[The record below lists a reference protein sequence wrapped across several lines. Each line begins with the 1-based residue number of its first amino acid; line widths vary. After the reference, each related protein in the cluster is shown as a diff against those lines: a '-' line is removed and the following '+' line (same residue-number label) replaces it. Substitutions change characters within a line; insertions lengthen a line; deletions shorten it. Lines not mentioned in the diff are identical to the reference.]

1 MTHVNLCIRHR
12 AREESMRP
20 QTPFR
25 ALTAIVAFLLMFA
38 SVAPAA
44 AQTPLPPIDPARI
57 EQLRLDAPVEATNPR
72 SVLSSSLQ
80 DATGRQQVVVRLRES
95 PAAGVP
101 EGAAQAAQVD
111 RIRAQQDRV
120 LARIQAIDPSAIEY
134 ARLRIGL
141 NALIVEVDATA
152 LPAIARDTEVVRINP
167 VVNYERDL
175 DETVPYIGASLAVQN
190 AAFRGRDVRVAVL
203 DSGIDYTHAKFGGVG
218 TLAAYRA
225 AYGNSPG
232 DSRNKTLDGLFPTNR
247 VKGGYDFVGE
257 VWPNGPLQPDPDPID
272 CGVTALA
279 SGTCAGGHGTH
290 VADIIG
296 GNPIPDPERARVRA
310 VHASPDAP
318 NVDVLVNDTPAF
330 TNVPFRAVS
339 NYALLPPGTYNLKV
353 VPAGASAPVVI
364 NADVTVEA
372 GKDYTVAAT
381 GLLAGIAPLVLVDD
395 NSAPAPGNA
404 HVRFIHLSPNAPA
417 VDVAVAGGG
426 PVIFSNVSFRQVGA
440 YTPVPAGTYN
450 LEVRLAGTNTVV
462 LSIPGVNLRAG
473 KVYTAYAF
481 GLVGGTGAQALGAG
495 LSEDNFTAG
504 GGVAPEVDLYAVKV
518 CSAVS
523 SSCSGIALLQGL
535 EFAADPNGDGIT
547 DDHVHIVNMSLGASY
562 GQNYDDDL
570 SILVD
575 AVTSVGILVVASAGN
590 SADRPYIS
598 GTPAAARTALSV
610 AQTAVPRDKVF
621 PITVSGVTVYGIA
634 QPWAP
639 EPTTAIS
646 GQLVYGA
653 SLGNALGC
661 TSFPAG
667 SLTGQVLLVD
677 RGACAVSTKGS
688 NGAAAGAVA
697 VIVANNA
704 AGDVPPSFGFGGG
717 TPTVPTLSITQAA
730 GNQLKT
736 RVGNIA
742 TVDGASAQ
750 SVVGSVVGTSSR
762 GPVMGQM
769 FYGNQVMYGQIIK
782 PEIGAPG
789 ASISAVA
796 GSGNGVEPFGGT
808 SGAAPVV
815 AGAAA
820 LLMNATDWQLS
831 PMELKARLMNTAE
844 TNILNGPAVFIGPS
858 PAPITRIGGGEVRI
872 DRAIASQASAWESV
886 SGGGALSFGM
896 VDLTRE
902 TTLRRTVV
910 VRNYGDTPLTYAII
924 PTFRFANDAATGAV
938 TPVAPATITVPP
950 RSQRSFPIALRID
963 PTKLQTWTLDSG
975 LNGGN
980 GAALTLP
987 EYDGYLVLDAP
998 GSSNDLTMPWHVL
1011 PRAAGNVRA
1020 PSSVRLRSG
1029 SATATLTNSGVN
1041 PVDFETF
1048 ALIGENPF
1056 VTASPGAGQQAPPM
1070 DLRYIGVRAFDGTGI
1085 CPANSPIIQFAI
1097 NTHQRITHS
1106 NYPVQFILDFDTN
1119 LDGTPDFTGFTSEA
1133 GTFASSGQNAFFVG
1147 VAGSGR
1153 GTALFFTDHPT
1164 NSSNTVVTICGSQI
1178 GVASPGQAIGIDAYA
1193 YDNYFTGNELSYIDG
1208 MRAMIGAPRYVAIPG
1223 FGTVPASGSSSLT
1236 IAATGSTAAT
1246 TESGILVMFSFAP
1259 SGNEA
1264 RAIKVR

>member
-1 MTHVNLCIRHR
+1 
-12 AREESMRP
+12 MRP
-20 QTPFR
+20 QTLFR
-25 ALTAIVAFLLMFA
+25 ALTAIVAFLLTFA
-38 SVAPAA
+38 SVAPVA

-95 PAAGVP
+95 PAARMP
-101 EGAAQAAQVD
+101 EGVAQAAQVD

-141 NALIVEVDATA
+141 NALIVEVDAAA

-175 DETVPYIGASLAVQN
+175 DETVPYIGASPAVQN
-190 AAFRGRDVRVAVL
+190 AAFRGKDVRVAVL
-203 DSGIDYTHAKFGGVG
+203 DSGIDYTHIAFDGPG
-218 TLAAYRA
+218 TPEAYALAYCGDETITPDPANPVCRA
-225 AYGNSPG
+225 AAAAPPDPALFGPG
-232 DSRNKTLDGLFPTNR
+232 APRI
-247 VKGGYDFVGE
+247 KGGYDFVGE
-257 VWPNGPLQPDPDPID
+257 VWPNGALAPDPNPID
-272 CGVTALA
+272 FE
-279 SGTCAGGHGTH
+279 GHGTH

-296 GNPIPDPERARVRA
+296 G
-310 VHASPDAP
+310 
-318 NVDVLVNDTPAF
+318 T
-330 TNVPFRAVS
+330 
-339 NYALLPPGTYNLKV
+339 K
-353 VPAGASAPVVI
+353 
-364 NADVTVEA
+364 
-372 GKDYTVAAT
+372 
-381 GLLAGIAPLVLVDD
+381 
-395 NSAPAPGNA
+395 
-404 HVRFIHLSPNAPA
+404 
-417 VDVAVAGGG
+417 
-426 PVIFSNVSFRQVGA
+426 
-440 YTPVPAGTYN
+440 
-450 LEVRLAGTNTVV
+450 
-462 LSIPGVNLRAG
+462 
-473 KVYTAYAF
+473 
-481 GLVGGTGAQALGAG
+481 
-495 LSEDNFTAG
+495 
-504 GGVAPEVDLYAVKV
+504 GVAPEVDLYAVKV

-639 EPTTAIS
+639 EPTTAIT

-742 TVDGASAQ
+742 TVDGVSAQ
-750 SVVGSVVGTSSR
+750 SMVGSVVGTSSR

-815 AGAAA
+815 AGAAS

-924 PTFRFANDAATGAV
+924 PTFRFADDAATGAV

-1056 VTASPGAGQQAPPM
+1056 VTASPGAGQQAPPI

-1106 NYPVQFILDFDTN
+1106 NYPVQFILDFDIN

-1147 VAGSGR
+1147 VAGSGSGSAR
-1153 GTALFFTDHPT
+1153 FFTDHPT

-1208 MRAMIGAPRYVAIPG
+1208 MRAVIGAPRYVAIPG

>member
-1 MTHVNLCIRHR
+1 
-12 AREESMRP
+12 MRS
-20 QTPFR
+20 QTLFR
-25 ALTAIVAFLLMFA
+25 ALTAIVAFLLTFA
-38 SVAPAA
+38 SVAPVA

-141 NALIVEVDATA
+141 NALIVEVDAAA
-152 LPAIARDTEVVRINP
+152 LPAIARDTEVARINP

-190 AAFRGRDVRVAVL
+190 AAFRGKDVRVAVL
-203 DSGIDYTHAKFGGVG
+203 DSGIDYTHIAFDGPG
-218 TLAAYRA
+218 TPEAYALAYCGDATITPNPANPVCRA
-225 AYGNSPG
+225 AAAAPPDPALFGPG
-232 DSRNKTLDGLFPTNR
+232 APRI
-247 VKGGYDFVGE
+247 KGGYDFVGE
-257 VWPNGPLQPDPDPID
+257 VWPNGALAPDPNPID
-272 CGVTALA
+272 FE
-279 SGTCAGGHGTH
+279 GHGTH

-296 GNPIPDPERARVRA
+296 G
-310 VHASPDAP
+310 
-318 NVDVLVNDTPAF
+318 T
-330 TNVPFRAVS
+330 
-339 NYALLPPGTYNLKV
+339 K
-353 VPAGASAPVVI
+353 
-364 NADVTVEA
+364 
-372 GKDYTVAAT
+372 
-381 GLLAGIAPLVLVDD
+381 
-395 NSAPAPGNA
+395 
-404 HVRFIHLSPNAPA
+404 
-417 VDVAVAGGG
+417 
-426 PVIFSNVSFRQVGA
+426 
-440 YTPVPAGTYN
+440 
-450 LEVRLAGTNTVV
+450 
-462 LSIPGVNLRAG
+462 
-473 KVYTAYAF
+473 
-481 GLVGGTGAQALGAG
+481 
-495 LSEDNFTAG
+495 
-504 GGVAPEVDLYAVKV
+504 GVAPEVDLYAVKV

-639 EPTTAIS
+639 EPTTAIT

-677 RGACAVSTKGS
+677 RGGCNVSIKGS

-697 VIVANNA
+697 VIVANNV
-704 AGDVPPSFGFGGG
+704 AGNVPPSFGFGGG

-730 GNQLKT
+730 GNQLKA
-736 RVGNIA
+736 RVGNVA

-1056 VTASPGAGQQAPPM
+1056 VTASPGAGQQAPPI

-1106 NYPVQFILDFDTN
+1106 NYPVQFILDFDIN
-1119 LDGTPDFTGFTSEA
+1119 LDGMPDFTGFTSEA

-1147 VAGSGR
+1147 VAGSGSGSAR
-1153 GTALFFTDHPT
+1153 FFTDHPT

-1208 MRAMIGAPRYVAIPG
+1208 MRAVIGAPRYVAIPG

>member
-1 MTHVNLCIRHR
+1 
-12 AREESMRP
+12 MRS
-20 QTPFR
+20 QTLFR
-25 ALTAIVAFLLMFA
+25 ALTAIVAFLLTFA

-44 AQTPLPPIDPARI
+44 AQTPLPPIDPMRI
-57 EQLRLDAPVEATNPR
+57 EQLRLDAPVEATHPR
-72 SVLSSSLQ
+72 SVLSSNLQ

-95 PAAGVP
+95 PAARVP

-111 RIRAQQDRV
+111 LIRAQQDRV

-141 NALIVEVDATA
+141 NALIVEVDAAA
-152 LPAIARDTEVVRINP
+152 LPVIARDTEVVRINP
-167 VVNYERDL
+167 VVNYERNL
-175 DETVPYIGASLAVQN
+175 DETVPYIGASPAVQN
-190 AAFRGRDVRVAVL
+190 TGFRGKDVRVAVL
-203 DSGIDYTHAKFGGVG
+203 DSGIDYTHIAFDGPG
-218 TLAAYRA
+218 TPAAYA
-225 AYGNSPG
+225 LAYCGNATITPNPG
-232 DSRNKTLDGLFPTNR
+232 DPACQTAAASPPDPALFGPGAPR
-247 VKGGYDFVGE
+247 IKGGFDFVGE
-257 VWPNGPLQPDPDPID
+257 VWPNGLLAPDPNPID
-272 CGVTALA
+272 FE
-279 SGTCAGGHGTH
+279 GHGTH

-296 GNPIPDPERARVRA
+296 GTR
-310 VHASPDAP
+310 
-318 NVDVLVNDTPAF
+318 
-330 TNVPFRAVS
+330 
-339 NYALLPPGTYNLKV
+339 
-353 VPAGASAPVVI
+353 
-364 NADVTVEA
+364 
-372 GKDYTVAAT
+372 
-381 GLLAGIAPLVLVDD
+381 
-395 NSAPAPGNA
+395 
-404 HVRFIHLSPNAPA
+404 
-417 VDVAVAGGG
+417 
-426 PVIFSNVSFRQVGA
+426 
-440 YTPVPAGTYN
+440 
-450 LEVRLAGTNTVV
+450 
-462 LSIPGVNLRAG
+462 
-473 KVYTAYAF
+473 
-481 GLVGGTGAQALGAG
+481 
-495 LSEDNFTAG
+495 
-504 GGVAPEVDLYAVKV
+504 GVAPEVDLYAVKV

-547 DDHVHIVNMSLGASY
+547 DDRVHIVNMSLGASY

-575 AVTSVGILVVASAGN
+575 AVTSVGILVVALAGN

-621 PITVSGVTVYGIA
+621 PITVLSVTVYGIA

-639 EPTTAIS
+639 EPTTAIT

-661 TSFPAG
+661 APFPSG

-677 RGACAVSTKGS
+677 RGACAVSIKGS

-697 VIVANNA
+697 VIVANNVA
-704 AGDVPPSFGFGGG
+704 SNVPPSFGFGGG
-717 TPTVPTLSITQAA
+717 NPTVPTLSITQAA

-736 RVGNIA
+736 LAGNIA
-742 TVDGASAQ
+742 TVDGASAL

-820 LLMNATDWQLS
+820 LLMNATDWQFS

-844 TNILNGPAVFIGPS
+844 TNILNGPAIFIGPS
-858 PAPITRIGGGEVRI
+858 LAPITRIGGGEVRI
-872 DRAIASQASAWESV
+872 DRAIASQASAWENV
-886 SGGGALSFGM
+886 SRGGALSFGM

-910 VRNYGDTPLTYAII
+910 VRNYGHTPLTYSII
-924 PTFRFANDAATGAV
+924 PTFRFADDAATGAV

-963 PTKLQTWTLDSG
+963 PTKLQPWTLNSG
-975 LNGGN
+975 PNGGN

-998 GSSNDLTMPWHVL
+998 GTANDLTMPWHVL
-1011 PRAAGNVRA
+1011 PRAAGDVRA
-1020 PSSVRLRSG
+1020 PTSVRLRNG
-1029 SATATLTNSGVN
+1029 AATATLTNRGVN
-1041 PVDFETF
+1041 SMDFETF

-1070 DLRYIGVRAFDGTGI
+1070 DLRYVGIRAFDGTGA

-1097 NTHQRITHS
+1097 TTHQRITHS

-1119 LDGTPDFTGFTSEA
+1119 LDGSPDFTGFTSEV

-1147 VAGSGR
+1147 VAGSGS
-1153 GTALFFTDHPT
+1153 GTAFFFTDHPT

-1178 GVASPGQAIGIDAYA
+1178 GITAPSQTIGIDAYA
-1193 YDNYFTGNELSYIDG
+1193 YDNYFTGNELSYING
-1208 MRAMIGAPRYVAIPG
+1208 MRAVIGAPRYAASTDS
-1223 FGTVPASGSSSLT
+1223 GTVPASGSLSLT
-1236 IAATGSTAAT
+1236 ITATGSTAVT
-1246 TESGILVMFSFAP
+1246 TEGGILVMFYFAP
-1259 SGNEA
+1259 PGNEA
-1264 RAIKVR
+1264 RAIRVR

>member
-1 MTHVNLCIRHR
+1 MSRQN
-12 AREESMRP
+12 
-20 QTPFR
+20 PFR
-25 ALTAIVAFLLMFA
+25 VLAVALALLLAFA
-38 SVAPAA
+38 SVAPAT
-44 AQTPLPPIDPARI
+44 AQVAPPQIDPARI
-57 EQLRLDAPVEATNPR
+57 DQLRLETPVETTNPR
-72 SVLSSSLQ
+72 SVLSPTLQ
-80 DATGRQQVVVRLRES
+80 GATGRQQVVIRLREN
-95 PAAGVP
+95 PAAMVE
-101 EGAAQAAQVD
+101 EGAAQLAQVD
-111 RIRAQQDRV
+111 RVRAQQDRV
-120 LARIQAIDPSAIEY
+120 LARIRAIDPTATEY

-141 NALIVEVDATA
+141 NALIVEVDAAA
-152 LPAIARDTEVVRINP
+152 LPAIARDAEVTRINA

-175 DETVPYIGASLAVQN
+175 DETVPYIGASPAVQDL
-190 AAFRGRDVRVAVL
+190 AFKGEDVRVAVL
-203 DSGIDYTHAKFGGVG
+203 DSGIDYTHAKLGGVG

-225 AYGNSPG
+225 AYGDSPA
-232 DSRNKTLDGLFPTNR
+232 DPRNTTLDGLFPTER

-272 CGVTALA
+272 LE
-279 SGTCAGGHGTH
+279 GHGTH

-318 NVDVLVNDTPAF
+318 NVDILVNGAPAF

-364 NADVTVEA
+364 DADVTVEA

-381 GLLAGIAPLVLVDD
+381 GLLTGITPLVLVDD
-395 NSAPAPGNA
+395 NSAPAAGDA
-404 HVRFIHLSPNAPA
+404 HVRFVHLSPNAPA

-426 PVIFSNVSFRQVGA
+426 PVIFGNVSFREVGA

-450 LEVRLAGTNTVV
+450 LEVRLAGTSTVV
-462 LSIPGVNLRAG
+462 LSVPGVNLKAG

-495 LSEDNFTAG
+495 LSEDNVTAG
-504 GGVAPEVDLYAVKV
+504 GGVAPKVDLFAVKV

-535 EFAADPNGDGIT
+535 EFAADPNGDGMT
-547 DDHVHIVNMSLGASY
+547 DDRVHIVNMSLGASY

-570 SILVD
+570 SVLVD
-575 AVTSVGILVVASAGN
+575 AITPLGILVVASAGN

-598 GTPAAARTALSV
+598 GTPAAARSALSV
-610 AQTAVPRDKVF
+610 AQTAVPRDKAF
-621 PITVSGVTVYGIA
+621 PITAGGVTVFGIA

-639 EPTTAIS
+639 EPAAAIS
-646 GQLVYGA
+646 GTLVYGA

-661 TSFPAG
+661 APFPAG

-677 RGACAVSTKGS
+677 RGVCAVSIKGS

-704 AGDVPPSFGFGGG
+704 AGSVPPSFGFGGG
-717 TPTVPTLSITQAA
+717 SPTVPTLSITQAA
-730 GNQLKT
+730 GMALKG
-736 RVGNIA
+736 RVGNVA
-742 TVDGASAQ
+742 TVDGTNPQ
-750 SVVGSVVGTSSR
+750 SSVGSMVGTSSR

-796 GSGNGVEPFGGT
+796 GSGDGVEPFGGT
-808 SGAAPVV
+808 SGAAPMV

-831 PMELKARLMNTAE
+831 PWELKARLMNTAE
-844 TNILNGPAVFIGPS
+844 TNILNGPRVFVGPVL
-858 PAPITRIGGGEVRI
+858 APITRIGGGEVRV
-872 DRAIASQASAWESV
+872 DRAVASQASAWESV

-910 VRNYGDTPLTYAII
+910 VRNYGNTPLTYSIN
-924 PTFRFANDAATGAV
+924 PTFRFAGDAATGAV
-938 TPVAPATITVPP
+938 TPVVPSTITVPP

-963 PTKLQTWTLDSG
+963 PTKLPSWTLNSG
-975 LNGGN
+975 PNGGN
-980 GAALTLP
+980 GDVLTLV
-987 EYDGYLVLDAP
+987 EYDGYLVLNAP
-998 GSSNDLTMPWHVL
+998 GTANDLTMPWQVL

-1020 PSSVRLRSG
+1020 PVSVRLRDG

-1041 PVDFETF
+1041 PVNVETF

-1070 DLRYIGVRAFDGTGI
+1070 DLRYVGVATYGVPPTFCTSSLLIR
-1085 CPANSPIIQFAI
+1085 FAI
-1097 NTHQRITHS
+1097 NTHQRVTHS
-1106 NYPVQFILDFDTN
+1106 NYPVEFDLVFDTN
-1119 LDGTPDFTGFTSEA
+1119 RDGTPDYIGFTSEV
-1133 GTFASSGQNAFFVG
+1133 GPTFAGDGRNAFFVG
-1147 VAGSGR
+1147 PPAGPFR
-1153 GTALFFTDHPT
+1153 AFFFTEHPT
-1164 NSSNTVVTICGSQI
+1164 NSANTIVTICGEQI
-1178 GVASPGQAIGIDAYA
+1178 GITSPGRQINMDAYA
-1193 YDNYFTGNELSYIDG
+1193 FDNYFTGLELSYIDG
-1208 MRAMIGAPRYVAIPG
+1208 MSTVIGAPRYVDSFYLTSG
-1223 FGTVPASGSSSLT
+1223 GGTVPASGSASLQ
-1236 IAATGSTAAT
+1236 ILSTGSTATT
-1246 TESGILVMFSFAP
+1246 TESGILLMFSYGP